1 MFKQRFLV
9 AILLLPIGLAAM
21 FMDEVVFAVIIMLI
35 FIQAA
40 REYGHLFKIGGYQPT
55 DLLLITGVGA
65 FISLRTIY
73 GTEWDMALVSTV
85 LLASMGIH
93 LRAYENGRELAPIDF
108 TITTTGVLYIGALG
122 SYFVLIRG
130 LPNGAWW
137 MMVTLTGVW
146 LADMGAYFVGSAF
159 GRKPLAPRL
168 SPKKTWEGYLGGIV
182 ISVAG
187 TPLMILLYRQWGL
200 PIGGMITLGQGAILA
215 AFLSVFPTLGDL
227 GISMFKRY
235 FEVKDSGKLLPGHGG
250 LLDRSDS
257 WLWAAAIGYYLIILV
272 FLP

>member
-21 FMDEVVFAVIIMLI
+21 FIGEGIFAVIIMLI
-35 FIQAA
+35 FTLAA
-40 REYGHLFKIGGYQPT
+40 REYGNLFKIGGYQPT
-55 DLLLITGVGA
+55 AFLLVAGVGA
-65 FISLRTIY
+65 FVGIRASF
-73 GTEWDMALVSTV
+73 GTQWDMAMVSIV
-85 LLASMGIH
+85 LLASMGYH
-93 LRAYENGRELAPIDF
+93 VMAYEGGRDLAPIDF

-122 SYFVLIRG
+122 SYFVLIRA

-146 LADMGAYFVGSAF
+146 LADMGAYFIGSGF

-200 PIGGMITLGQGAILA
+200 PIDGMITLEQGAVLA
-215 AFLSVFPTLGDL
+215 VFLSVFPTLGDL
-227 GISMFKRY
+227 GISMFKRH